1 MNLRTVILL
10 LSAVCFLQA
19 CASAPAELP
28 SETPAPTE
36 PVSQAMVQDI
46 DDPVWVS
53 GEIRG
58 YFAALGDGEHG
69 SDIAVT
75 PSDGSGMPYVRML
88 RYTVSDI
95 DLRQYL
101 EETLIAHFEER
112 FGDVVFSRGDIR
124 EIPDFGDQEAVMT
137 DYELIYAGEHVFVT
151 FASVRD
157 GSDIISFC
165 TVTDADHPLDAET
178 LIRDN
183 ARGSSGTE

>member
-1 MNLRTVILL
+1 MNLRTMII
-10 LSAVCFLQA
+10 SITAAAFLQA

-28 SETPAPTE
+28 EEPPAPTS

-53 GEIRG
+53 GEIRD
-58 YFAALGDGEHG
+58 YFASLGEGEHG

-75 PSDGSGMPYVRML
+75 AQDGSGMPYVRML

-101 EETLIAHFEER
+101 EETLIAHFEEK
-112 FGDVVFSRGDIR
+112 FGDVVSERGTIR
-124 EIPDFGDQEAVMT
+124 EIPDSGGQEAVMT
-137 DYELIYAGEHVFVT
+137 DYKLIYAGEHVFVT

-178 LIRDN
+178 LIRETALN
-183 ARGSSGTE
+183 KYGTD